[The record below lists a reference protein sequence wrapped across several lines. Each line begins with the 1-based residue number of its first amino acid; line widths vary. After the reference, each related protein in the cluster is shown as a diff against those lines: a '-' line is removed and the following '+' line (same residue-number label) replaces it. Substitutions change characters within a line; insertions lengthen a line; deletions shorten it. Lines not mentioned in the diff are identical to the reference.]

1 MPATDIRTALTA
13 KRKSQDQQS
22 WWQMLKTAASE
33 WVQDD
38 AMTWAAAIA
47 CYVLLALAP
56 MFVIAVK
63 VGTLMLG
70 GQANAIT
77 SVQKQAADWMGPA
90 VGDAVASIIDQIV
103 HRGGGHVAAAV
114 SVILIVL
121 SVGGVFSEVQ
131 LAMNRVWQVKTKPG
145 QAVADFVRARLKSI
159 VVMTIAAIVLV
170 ASVFVTTWLQNI
182 TDQLGL
188 GLKYITLGTD
198 LLVSLGVLTL
208 LFAMIYK
215 TMPDAEIRW
224 STTGLGAFIT
234 AVLFTIGR
242 YGLAIYFKF
251 AAPTSVYG
259 AAGSLAAVLIWI
271 YYSAQ
276 IVLFGAVFTQV
287 YAKVRGEG
295 VRPSKHAEFLSNCDE
310 TETATPSSEPPR
322 NKPSRSA
329 VESSKLGRSNY
340 GTVLGKYL
348 NAANAPSRGSA
359 HQRASGHVNSRDFIT
374 AAAGLVLGVVA
385 GAYGASRTGKPRLI
399 NVTGR
404 EVKPPDG
411 RAVSVEAKLAR
422 AARVMQ
428 YLQQDNVNQEL
439 DAIKGRLGEVSG
451 RTTKHRVAS
460 GRRTF
465 LKLWKVLR
473 V

>member
-13 KRKSQDQQS
+13 KRRSQDQQS
-22 WWQMLKTAASE
+22 WWQMLKIAASE

-63 VGTLMLG
+63 VATLMLG

-90 VGDAVASIIDQIV
+90 VGDAVASIIGQIV
-103 HRGGGHVAAAV
+103 HRGGGRVAAVV
-114 SVILIVL
+114 SVVLIVL
-121 SVGGVFSEVQ
+121 SVGAVFSEVQ

-145 QAVADFVRARLKSI
+145 QAVADFIRARLKSI
-159 VVMTIAAIVLV
+159 VVLTIGAVILVANVLV
-170 ASVFVTTWLQNI
+170 TAWLQKMTNR
-182 TDQLGL
+182 LGL

-215 TMPDAEIRW
+215 TMPDAEIKW

-234 AVLFTIGR
+234 AVLFTLGR
-242 YGLAIYFKF
+242 YGLALYFKF

-287 YAKVRGEG
+287 YAKIRGEG
-295 VRPSKHAEFLSNCDE
+295 VRPSRHAAFLSACDE
-310 TETATPSSEPPR
+310 TETATPSSEPPQ

-329 VESSKLGRSNY
+329 VESSKFARSDY
-340 GTVLGKYL
+340 GTVLRKYL
-348 NAANAPSRGSA
+348 NAANPPSRESA
-359 HQRASGHVNSRDFIT
+359 QQRTYADVNSRDFIA
-374 AAAGLVLGVVA
+374 AAAGLVVGVVA
-385 GAYGASRTGKPRLI
+385 GAYGASRTRKPRVI
-399 NVTGR
+399 NATER

-411 RAVSVEAKLAR
+411 CDVSVEAKLAR
-422 AARVMQ
+422 AARVMH
-428 YLQQDNVNQEL
+428 YLQRGNVNREL
-439 DAIKGRLGEVSG
+439 DAIQERLGKVGG

-460 GRRTF
+460 GRRAF
-465 LKLWKVLR
+465 RELWKVLR